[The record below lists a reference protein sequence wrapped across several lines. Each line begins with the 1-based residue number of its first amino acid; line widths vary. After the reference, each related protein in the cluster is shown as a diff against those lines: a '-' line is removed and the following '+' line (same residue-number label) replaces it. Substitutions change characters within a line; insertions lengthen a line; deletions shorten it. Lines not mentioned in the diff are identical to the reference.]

1 MSDPQIKYDIKADVS
16 GDAEADKLATA
27 LRGVGDVLE
36 GDLQTSAQEAAKA
49 LEALTA
55 KQRAVEEFARLKA
68 EARETATALDAATKA
83 VDALGNELPKASA
96 NTRTLAEAEKAMA
109 AELEKSQAELDN
121 KKKALAQLREE
132 TASATKRTDEY
143 KASEAGLKSEIAATS
158 AEIKTRKTDL
168 ASISQGLTQAQAAEA
183 ALSKEYQRSTT
194 ELEKS
199 RAELASKKQA
209 LAQLREETAS
219 ATKRNEEYKAAE
231 AGLKAEIAA
240 TSAEIKTR
248 KADLAATTQ
257 GLAQAQAAEAALSKE
272 YQRSTAELEKSRSEL
287 VSKKQALAQLREE
300 TASATR
306 RTEEYKAAEA
316 GLKAEIAATSAE
328 IKNRKADL
336 TSATQ
341 GLTQAQAAEA
351 ALTKE
356 YKQATAEAAKAS
368 AELGGYNRKLDE
380 SRTALKAAGI
390 DTGKLSQAKQN
401 LSKAVS
407 VAQADL
413 KKLGE
418 TSVASGA
425 AMQRSGKDAATG
437 IEEISTQ
444 LQRVQNAY
452 IALQGGGELGSMIK
466 SALDTA
472 DAYNNLESRIKLAA
486 GGGKDFAQT
495 MQDVAD
501 ISLRTHSSL
510 ETTGDLF
517 AKLTMSGK
525 SAGLSAKDAQAQAL
539 ALTESINQAVQ
550 LSSASA
556 QASDAAIT
564 QLVQGLN
571 GGALRG
577 DEFNSVME
585 QSPRLARAMADGLG
599 VTTGELRK
607 MAEAGALTAETVIR
621 SLRSQSDTLKTEFQ
635 SLPPTVGRAIQDL
648 GTAWMLYVGEADKGT
663 GASVAAAQA
672 IGLLST
678 NLKTVAGFLID
689 AGQAAAGL
697 AALKLAQHFLGI
709 GAAATASATAITA
722 TAAATTAAGAAA
734 ATTTVQMGRMATML
748 ATLRAFT
755 LIGIVTNFKDIGTW
769 IGESIAKLQGYKD
782 QTEELIKQEE
792 VQRKAL
798 QEKKNQQLLANDA
811 IKAAENAQMGLTKAT
826 AATVDKFEQLVKSGK
841 SASEAI
847 ADIGKDFDLSKLPG
861 IRDAGIVLNALVA
874 KGKITAT
881 EFQQAWA
888 DALKGEDLAVFAAKA
903 GAAFDSTGRDADV
916 AAKITE
922 QVLIAA
928 VGRAGASYEALAGK
942 VSKASASAIN
952 DTQAI
957 INGLG
962 QLEKMG
968 IDTGAALQASIGN
981 GINTANTQAALDAV
995 KAQIEQVRRVLGEK
1009 VANDLLD
1016 QLSDKSKK
1024 LNKDLQETEQAFA
1037 RLGIK
1042 SQSSLKDMADQ
1053 AAKDFQRVRE
1063 SGDTTAA
1070 SLAEAW
1076 RNMAESAIAA
1086 NGGLA
1091 TETLKAQAA
1100 MYGLRVEVDAVG
1112 KATVT
1117 SMATGVESM
1126 QQYAQAVRQTSDA
1139 VELLN
1144 TKYQL
1149 ASQYSQRQVELLH
1162 QEMDAREAL
1171 MDLKQREID
1180 LENRRRGVD
1189 REGFRLDR
1197 NGNREV
1203 QQLQTQRSVYD
1214 NAKGQGLSDAE
1225 ALELARR
1232 FVSDYGELTGA
1243 ASADSSRG
1251 ESWGTELQ
1259 KAIDAA
1265 VLANAAKAAQAATRQ
1280 PAATPA
1286 NQAQQAAGAAKT
1298 YNVTFGGRTVKTA
1311 SDADAQA
1318 LMQMLNDARL
1328 SA

>member
-1 MSDPQIKYDIKADVS
+1 MSDPQIKYDIKADVT

-36 GDLQTSAQEAAKA
+36 GDLQQSAQDAAKA

-55 KQRAVEEFARLKA
+55 KQRAVDEFARLKA

-83 VDALGNELPKASA
+83 VDALGNQLPQASA

-109 AELEKSQAELDN
+109 TELEKSQAEL
-121 KKKALAQLREE
+121 
-132 TASATKRTDEY
+132 
-143 KASEAGLKSEIAATS
+143 AA
-158 AEIKTRKTDL
+158 
-168 ASISQGLTQAQAAEA
+168 
-183 ALSKEYQRSTT
+183 
-194 ELEKS
+194 
-199 RAELASKKQA
+199 KKQA
-209 LAQLREETAS
+209 LAQLRTETDSAS
-219 ATKRNEEYKAAE
+219 KKTDDYKAAV

-240 TSAEIKTR
+240 TSGEIKT
-248 KADLAATTQ
+248 K
-257 GLAQAQAAEAALSKE
+257 K
-272 YQRSTAELEKSRSEL
+272 AEL
-287 VSKKQALAQLREE
+287 
-300 TASATR
+300 
-306 RTEEYKAAEA
+306 
-316 GLKAEIAATSAE
+316 TS
-328 IKNRKADL
+328 
-336 TSATQ
+336 TTQ

-380 SRTALKAAGI
+380 SRAALKAAGI
-390 DTGKLSQAKQN
+390 DTGNLSQAKQN

-425 AMQRSGKDAATG
+425 VMKRSGKDAATG

-466 SALDTA
+466 SALETA
-472 DAYNNLESRIKLAA
+472 DAYNNLESRIKLAT
-486 GGGKDFAQT
+486 GGGKDFAGT
-495 MQDVAD
+495 MKDVAD

-510 ETTGDLF
+510 TTTGDLF
-517 AKLTMSGK
+517 SKLAASGK
-525 SAGLSAKDAQAQAL
+525 SAGLSAKDAQMQAL

-550 LSSASA
+550 LSGASA

-585 QSPRLARAMADGLG
+585 QSPRLAKAMADGLG

-607 MAEAGALTAETVIR
+607 MAEAGSLTAETVIR
-621 SLRSQSDTLKTEFQ
+621 SLRSQSDTLKTEFS

-663 GASVAAAQA
+663 GASVAAATA
-672 IGLLST
+672 IDALSK

-689 AGQAAAGL
+689 AGQAAVGFT
-697 AALKLAQHFLGI
+697 ALKLAQHFLGI

-722 TAAATTAAGAAA
+722 TATATTAAGTAAA
-734 ATTTVQMGRMATML
+734 ATTVQMGRMAAAL

-755 LIGIVTNFKDIGTW
+755 LIGIITNFKDIGTW

-782 QTEELIKQEE
+782 KTAELIKQEE
-792 VQRKAL
+792 EQRKAL

-811 IKAAENAQMGLTKAT
+811 IKAAESAQLGLTKAT

-841 SASEAI
+841 SASDAI
-847 ADIGKDFDLSKLPG
+847 TEIGKEFDLSKLPG
-861 IRDAGIVLNALVA
+861 IRDAGVVLNALVA

-903 GAAFDSTGRDADV
+903 GAAFDSTGRDAEV

-995 KAQIEQVRRVLGEK
+995 KAQIEQVRRVLGDK
-1009 VANDLLD
+1009 IADGLLD
-1016 QLSDKSKK
+1016 QASEK
-1024 LNKDLQETEQAFA
+1024 A
-1037 RLGIK
+1037 I
-1042 SQSSLKDMADQ
+1042 SLKDALDK
-1053 AAKDFQRVRE
+1053 ATPGA
-1063 SGDTTAA
+1063 T
-1070 SLAEAW
+1070 SLAEALGKLGIASDASLKKAADDALKL
-1076 RNMAESAIAA
+1076 AEAVKASGGSARETAAAFADYATKAIAA
-1086 NGGLA
+1086 NNGVVPEVVKVTAAMNGLKI
-1091 TETLKAQAA
+1091 ETDSTGKAIVSTMETVAAVTARTSKEVQDAFAQQAA
-1100 MYGLRVEVDAVG
+1100 SAQEFQAAQNQMALDAAAAKEAEAAAADKAAEATKNAASAAISYEAVINSMRYEVGYAGDAVG
-1112 KATVT
+1112 VFNQKMMDAWT
-1117 SMATGVESM
+1117 SAGSFSSFEELGRFLNS
-1126 QQYAQAVRQTSDA
+1126 AALQAKDAA
-1139 VELLN
+1139 VEFDSLTDAIARQNAGNTSAAQGVDNLKLRLLEIEG
-1144 TKYQL
+1144 T
-1149 ASQYSQRQVELLH
+1149 E
-1162 QEMDAREAL
+1162 QEIAAAKDAREKNNILRMQKVAEMEARRAELAGDTKARDQYRAEAAAL
-1171 MDLKQREID
+1171 KEQLALLEKID
-1180 LENRRRGVD
+1180 QAERRRD
-1189 REGFRLDR
+1189 
-1197 NGNREV
+1197 
-1203 QQLQTQRSVYD
+1203 QR
-1214 NAKGQGLSDAE
+1214 AAE
-1225 ALELARR
+1225 
-1232 FVSDYGELTGA
+1232 S
-1243 ASADSSRG
+1243 
-1251 ESWGTELQ
+1251 
-1259 KAIDAA
+1259 
-1265 VLANAAKAAQAATRQ
+1265 AAQSARQTATTQ
-1280 PAATPA
+1280 AATPA
-1286 NQAQQAAGAAKT
+1286 TQAQQSAGAAKT